1 MNSMVSSLLGAVT
14 TQPGVKDALFQ
25 VDKLGEQGDHA
36 ALVALAA
43 GLEARHAETPSER
56 RWRLHA
62 VSDHLEE
69 VLAQGKDFESAL
81 ALLDVAR
88 QPRDARFQGLHSP
101 SRRAQDLA
109 SLLATF
115 RPASTFIELL
125 AHRRGP
131 DDLTELFACGV
142 HEYVLRGSSLASHPN
157 VRDFWAQM
165 VQRGHPLA
173 VLPMSRLPWESSL
186 GLDLGVEDLSSS
198 VSSLSSRMASSDE
211 DDDDAPTLPNVQVAV
226 RDEPV
231 PPHFAAVIETRG
243 DDGPPSQCEQRVLRL
258 RPSLPKAPADSIQSV
273 LVDLDLDLLK
283 DTDFVTCSRAALE
296 DVVSSLFGLAVFG
309 ARGWQ
314 GALGAAHG
322 RLALWRTLA
331 GLSGFDAA
339 LEPKALSARLDACL
353 WYRFEASERMRGA
366 ARRLGLVCLRP
377 GGTSMALLAVRDE
390 P

>member
-36 ALVALAA
+36 SLVALAA
-43 GLEARHAETPSER
+43 GLEARHSATPSER

-69 VLAQGKDFESAL
+69 VLAQGRDFESAL
-81 ALLDVAR
+81 ALLEVAR
-88 QPRDARFQGLHSP
+88 QPRDARFQGLHSA

-131 DDLTELFACGV
+131 DDLTELFACGI
-142 HEYVLRGSSLASHPN
+142 HEYVLRGSSLASHPH
-157 VRDFWAQM
+157 VRDFWAQV

-173 VLPMSRLPWESSL
+173 DLPLTRLAWESSL
-186 GLDLGVEDLSSS
+186 GLDLGVEDLSASI
-198 VSSLSSRMASSDE
+198 SSLSSRMASD
-211 DDDDAPTLPNVQVAV
+211 DDDDAPTLPNIQVAV

-243 DDGPPSQCEQRVLRL
+243 DDGPPSQYEQRVLKL

-273 LVDLDLDLLK
+273 LVDLGLDLLE
-283 DTDFVTCSRAALE
+283 DADFVTCHRAVLE

-331 GLSGFDAA
+331 GLSGFEGPLD
-339 LEPKALSARLDACL
+339 PKALSARLESCG
-353 WYRFEASERMRGA
+353 WYRFEASERVRNA
-366 ARRLGLVCLRP
+366 SRRLGLVCLRP